1 MLKNDLKKL
10 VLNADIKIGLNE
22 MTQLTGASVSQI
34 HYWEKRG
41 YIYSIQDR
49 ENRNHYYSLKTVYQ
63 AYTIKY
69 FLDQGYTLKM
79 AAQKG
84 QERKIIGDLFFT
96 FVQERIFSITPTGE
110 ETGEISL
117 GPLADHP
124 DQEVIAKVNTQG
136 QAQLVLRDKPTN
148 HPA

>member
-1 MLKNDLKKL
+1 MLKNELRKL

-34 HYWEKRG
+34 HYWEKKD
-41 YIYSIQDR
+41 YIQSIQDS

-63 AYTIKY
+63 AFTIKY

-79 AAQKG
+79 AAKKG

-96 FVQERIFSITPTGE
+96 FVEERIMSIEPTGDDS
-110 ETGEISL
+110 GEISL
-117 GPLADHP
+117 GPLVDHP
-124 DQEVIAKVNTQG
+124 DQEVVAKVQTKG
-136 QAQLVLRDKPTN
+136 KVDLTIRAKSDK
-148 HPA
+148 